1 MVLEIEVNFYFGYTL
16 ENRGLELGE
25 EIDRKIIFTESDL
38 ILLALLE
45 GEKKI
50 TDLRPSTGLSTT
62 SIYNN
67 IKKLLQYNLVEEDRK
82 GAPGNRILR
91 LTEKG
96 HRIATLLKQLD
107 EELKPK
113 VVVLK
118 PE

>member
-1 MVLEIEVNFYFGYTL
+1 MTAEDVDVRLV
-16 ENRGLELGE
+16 
-25 EIDRKIIFTESDL
+25 FTESDL
-38 ILLALLE
+38 ILLALLS

-50 TDLRPSTGLSTT
+50 TDLRPTTGLSTT

-67 IKKLLQYNLVEEDRK
+67 VKKLLEYGFIEEDRK
-82 GAPGNRILR
+82 GSPGNRILR

-96 HRIATLLKQLD
+96 RRVAAILKMLE

>member
-1 MVLEIEVNFYFGYTL
+1 MSNEFDKRL
-16 ENRGLELGE
+16 
-25 EIDRKIIFTESDL
+25 IFTESDL
-38 ILLALLE
+38 ILLALYE

-50 TDLRPSTGLSTT
+50 TDLRPSTKLSTT

-67 IKKLLQYNLVEEDRK
+67 VKKLLEYNLVEEDRK
-82 GAPGNRILR
+82 GSPGNRILR

-96 HRIATLLKQLD
+96 QRIATILKMLE

>member
-1 MVLEIEVNFYFGYTL
+1 MES
-16 ENRGLELGE
+16 
-25 EIDRKIIFTESDL
+25 IDKKLIFTESDL
-38 ILLALLE
+38 ILLALLS

-50 TDLRPSTGLSTT
+50 TELRPATGLSTT

-67 IKKLLQYNLVEEDRK
+67 VKKLIEYGLVEEDRK
-82 GAPGNRILR
+82 GSPGNRILR

-96 HRIATLLKQLD
+96 QRVASILKMLE

>member
-1 MVLEIEVNFYFGYTL
+1 MSE
-16 ENRGLELGE
+16 EL
-25 EIDRKIIFTESDL
+25 DKKLIFTESDL
-38 ILLALLE
+38 ILLALYT

-67 IKKLLQYNLVEEDRK
+67 VKKLLEYNLVEEDRK
-82 GAPGNRILR
+82 GSPGNRILR

-96 HRIATLLKQLD
+96 QRIASLLKMLE

>member
-1 MVLEIEVNFYFGYTL
+1 MEG
-16 ENRGLELGE
+16 
-25 EIDRKIIFTESDL
+25 IDRKLIFTESDL
-38 ILLALLE
+38 ILLALLS

-50 TDLRPSTGLSTT
+50 TELRPATGLSTT

-67 IKKLLQYNLVEEDRK
+67 VKKLIAYGLVEEDRK
-82 GAPGNRILR
+82 GSPGNRILR

-96 HRIATLLKQLD
+96 QRVASLLKALE
-107 EELKPK
+107 EELKPR